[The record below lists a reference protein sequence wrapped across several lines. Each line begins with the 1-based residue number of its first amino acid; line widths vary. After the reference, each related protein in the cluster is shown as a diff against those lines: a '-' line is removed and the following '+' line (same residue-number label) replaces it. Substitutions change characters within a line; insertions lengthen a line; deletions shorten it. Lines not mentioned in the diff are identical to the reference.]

1 MPNHRHGLPYKV
13 YEVFLSLSDLLTSR
27 IFRRLDG
34 PSIADQSG
42 TLQNMR
48 PPDSKGCLQSE

>member
-1 MPNHRHGLPYKV
+1 MGCRTRSLKSFY
-13 YEVFLSLSDLLTSR
+13 LSDLLTSR

-48 PPDSKGCLQSE
+48 PPDSKSCLQSE